1 MIQANQGYPHIRTL
15 RRKMGMTQE
24 KLADVLGID
33 NKTISRYEG
42 GMSEVPLPMMVR
54 IADIFGT
61 SIDELVG
68 RTPPV
73 SVPGNELIGE
83 ALSTWQKVGNAF
95 KTLSPEVVLDGIS
108 EEEAV
113 AIAKEGQQAV
123 FALQR
128 FLLALQMKW
137 PHDAAV

>member
-33 NKTISRYEG
+33 NKSVSRYESG
-42 GMSEVPLPMMVR
+42 TSEIPLPILVR
-54 IADIFGT
+54 IADMFGVT
-61 SIDELVG
+61 MDELVG

-73 SVPGNELIGE
+73 TVPGNELISE

-95 KTLSPEVVLDGIS
+95 KTLSPDVVLDGIT

-113 AIAKEGQQAV
+113 SMEREGQKAV

-128 FLLALQMKW
+128 FLYALQMKW
-137 PHDAAV
+137 PHSAAA